1 MSKWTSRGR
10 LFFGMFA
17 VMAEFE
23 RELIRER
30 TKAGMAAAKRRVKR
44 AGPPVVLTPE
54 KRDLA
59 RRLVVENKDKAT
71 IARMLGVSPATL
83 RRWLNSSSPLPK

>member
-1 MSKWTSRGR
+1 
-10 LFFGMFA
+10 MFA

-30 TKAGMAAAKRRVKR
+30 TKAGMAAAKR